1 MSSKRK
7 ASALS
12 SQSTEF
18 KKFEG
23 ICPALITP
31 FTSEG
36 KVNVDVLPSLVEY
49 YIEAGVTGLY
59 LCGTTGSGVALAMAE
74 RKQVT
79 SAVCAAGQ
87 SRIAI
92 VVMVG
97 ACPID
102 QAIELAK
109 HAKVAGAYAVSST
122 FPGAYTWFKKD
133 GKVVTPPASLDEA
146 IAYFQDVAKATDL
159 PFWPYWLG
167 NGAFKGSAREFL
179 DLMYTV
185 PNFAGSKFTSQDMF
199 TFQQIKQLSEQD
211 GKQLTLV
218 TGCDE
223 MHVCGLVMNSDGGI
237 GSTYNLMPNLFVR
250 LREAF
255 KADKTREAMRLQSDI
270 NKVIALLIDVCKCR
284 ERGSNIIGGLMC
296 VLRHRGFDV
305 GHPRAQMVSHDFSK
319 EQEKALLD
327 GIAAMDFKVC

>member
-1 MSSKRK
+1 MTEPATKK
-7 ASALS
+7 AK
-12 SQSTEF
+12 TEF
-18 KKFEG
+18 KQFEG

-31 FTSEG
+31 FTAEG

-49 YIEAGVTGLY
+49 HIKSGVTGLY
-59 LCGTTGSGVALAMAE
+59 LCGTTGSGVAMATEE
-74 RKQVT
+74 RKQVAT
-79 SAVCAAGQ
+79 AVCAASKG
-87 SRIAI
+87 RISV

-109 HAKVAGAYAVSST
+109 HAKEVGAYAISST

-146 IAYFQDVAKATDL
+146 VKYFQQVAGATDL

-167 NGAFKGSAREFL
+167 NGAFSGSAREFL

-185 PNFAGSKFTSQDMF
+185 PNFAGSKFTSQDMY
-199 TFQQIKQLSEQD
+199 TFQQIKRLSEED
-211 GKQLTLV
+211 GKKLSLV

-223 MHVCGLVMNSDGGI
+223 MHVCGLVMGSHGGI

-255 KADKTREAMRLQSDI
+255 KAGKTQEAMDLQGDI

-284 ERGSNIIGGLMC
+284 ERGSNIIGGIMC
-296 VLRHRGFDV
+296 VMRHRGFDV
-305 GHPRAQMVSHDFSK
+305 GYAREAMVSHEFSK

-327 GIAAMDFKVC
+327 GIAAMDFEVC